1 MSAFKHSP
9 PPKRGKSPWPAS
21 SCSGLTGDNG
31 DQGPEELG
39 AHRRGLLVEP
49 AGGGQHPSA
58 PPQQRRQ
65 LAALPSSLPFLFCPR
80 TGMTWQTD
88 SLPPQRPGSACPKPA
103 PRAPSKQGGPGPAGL
118 PPPRV
123 RMRGAALPPSDT
135 AGPCGVERRG
145 VREGEQL
152 ANTTPYNLGLLPR
165 GGGRP
170 WGSPPARRARSLS
183 PTGVRLGS
191 AMGKGQMLSATT
203 PQLPGE
209 ERSSLPGTGRGG
221 EEGREGRRTTA
232 PSRQTARCLGAWG
245 YWRASTQETA
255 PPGPAASLGLPRAPP
270 LGTWHPGETSRAR
283 TGCAGRPPPP

>member
-1 MSAFKHSP
+1 M
-9 PPKRGKSPWPAS
+9 
-21 SCSGLTGDNG
+21 
-31 DQGPEELG
+31 PEELG
-39 AHRRGLLVEP
+39 VHRGSLPAEP

-58 PPQQRRQ
+58 PPAEEAARCSAGLPALLVLPEARHDLANRQ
-65 LAALPSSLPFLFCPR
+65 P
-80 TGMTWQTD
+80 
-88 SLPPQRPGSACPKPA
+88 PPQRPGSACPKPA
-103 PRAPSKQGGPGPAGL
+103 PRAPSKQGGLGPAGL

-152 ANTTPYNLGLLPR
+152 EPGAEPPANAAPCNLGLLPH

-170 WGSPPARRARSLS
+170 WGSPPARRAAAGGSRGARSLS
-183 PTGVRLGS
+183 PTGVCLGS

-232 PSRQTARCLGAWG
+232 PQPQAGKLLASSGPGATG
-245 YWRASTQETA
+245 EPA
-255 PPGPAASLGLPRAPP
+255 PRRRHLRVPQHP
-270 LGTWHPGETSRAR
+270 LGCPGHLPW
-283 TGCAGRPPPP
+283 GRGTPGR

>member
-1 MSAFKHSP
+1 MASELGSDWWQ
-9 PPKRGKSPWPAS
+9 RGA
-21 SCSGLTGDNG
+21 GGHL
-31 DQGPEELG
+31 PEELR
-39 AHRRGLLVEP
+39 AHRRGLLIEP

-58 PPQQRRQ
+58 PPPAEEAARCSAKLSALLVLPEARHDLANRQ
-65 LAALPSSLPFLFCPR
+65 
-80 TGMTWQTD
+80 
-88 SLPPQRPGSACPKPA
+88 PPPELPGSVCPKPA
-103 PRAPSKQGGPGPAGL
+103 PRAPSEQGGPGPAGL
-118 PPPRV
+118 SPPWV